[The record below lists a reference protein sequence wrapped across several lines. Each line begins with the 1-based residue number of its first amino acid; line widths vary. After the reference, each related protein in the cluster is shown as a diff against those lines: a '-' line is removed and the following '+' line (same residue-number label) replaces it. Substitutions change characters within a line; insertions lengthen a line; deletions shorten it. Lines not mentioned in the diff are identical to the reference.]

1 MIIDYFINL
10 TQKGGKDMKITITI
24 NGNELD
30 LTEVDL
36 NAAPAEIMDALVDAL
51 GPEIDPDFNGCYTA
65 LRQEY

>member
-1 MIIDYFINL
+1 
-10 TQKGGKDMKITITI
+10 MKITITI

-65 LRQEY
+65 FKQEY

>member
-1 MIIDYFINL
+1 MRV
-10 TQKGGKDMKITITI
+10 TITI